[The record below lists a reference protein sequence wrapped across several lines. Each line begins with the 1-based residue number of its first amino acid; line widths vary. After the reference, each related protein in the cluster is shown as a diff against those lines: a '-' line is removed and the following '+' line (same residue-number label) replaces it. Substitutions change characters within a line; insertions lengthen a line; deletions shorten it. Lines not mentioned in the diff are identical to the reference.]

1 MDVRTLRRALHRR
14 LAALRA
20 WATWTPRRAGTIAGV
35 CLTVLVVS
43 PLAVG
48 LARGALAGPGSTAA
62 AATLPADGSSGAA
75 APPSVP
81 PADPDAAAPVV
92 TASPSGPND
101 EDEPVTPAQ
110 EKAAAATAKQ
120 FATLWLAGAFV
131 TDRDRWLATM
141 TDLVDPSLLP
151 YLESTPQSAV
161 PRTTVTTSVPKLVSP
176 TYGAVRVTFADGTG
190 MDLGLSA
197 TGTTW
202 RVTQYLPS
210 TRS

>member
-1 MDVRTLRRALHRR
+1 
-14 LAALRA
+14 
-20 WATWTPRRAGTIAGV
+20 
-35 CLTVLVVS
+35 
-43 PLAVG
+43 VG
-48 LARGALAGPGSTAA
+48 LTRGALEGASPA
-62 AATLPADGSSGAA
+62 AATLPADTGA

-81 PADPDAAAPVV
+81 ALDPDAGTPVV

>member
-1 MDVRTLRRALHRR
+1 MDVRALRRALLRR

-35 CLTVLVVS
+35 CLTVLIVS

-48 LARGALAGPGSTAA
+48 ITRNALAAPEPTEPTSTASEQA
-62 AATLPADGSSGAA
+62 S

-81 PADPDAAAPVV
+81 DADPEAAAPVV

-101 EDEPVTPAQ
+101 DDVPVTPAQ
-110 EKAAAATAKQ
+110 EQAAAATSKQ

-131 TDRDRWLATM
+131 NDRKRWAATM
-141 TDLVDPSLLP
+141 KDLVDPSLMQ
-151 YLESTPQSAV
+151 YLEATPASAV
-161 PRTTVTTSVPKLVSP
+161 PRTTVTVVVPKLVAP
-176 TYGAVRVTFADGTG
+176 DYGAVRVTFADDTG
-190 MDLGLSA
+190 MDLGVAA

-202 RVTQYLPS
+202 RVTQYLPVA
-210 TRS
+210 RR

>member
-1 MDVRTLRRALHRR
+1 
-14 LAALRA
+14 
-20 WATWTPRRAGTIAGV
+20 
-35 CLTVLVVS
+35 
-43 PLAVG
+43 VG
-48 LARGALAGPGSTAA
+48 LTRGALEGTSPALDGR
-62 AATLPADGSSGAA
+62 AATLPADAGA

-81 PADPDAAAPVV
+81 ALDPDAGAPVV

-161 PRTTVTTSVPKLVSP
+161 PRTTVTTAVPKLVSP
-176 TYGAVRVTFADGTG
+176 TYGAVRVSFADGTG